1 MSSQANG
8 RIVFSKIFDDDFCR
22 ELESRKLFLI
32 TTQKVSEILDVK
44 SMVDGKHLDYLIV
57 EVPDGEEQK
66 SISVYKGI
74 LDRLAEEKF
83 PRDGVIIGIGGGA
96 TTDLAGFVAA
106 TWMRGIDWIA
116 IPTTLAAMVDAAIG
130 GKTGINLD
138 SGKNLV
144 GSFHLPTMTVI
155 DHRLLS
161 TLDDRDLSAGMAEVI
176 KCGMI
181 ADPQILELA
190 ERTSIDALARGEDQ
204 ETLDLLIQKS
214 VAVKDRIVSRDLREN
229 GDRAFLN
236 YGHTL
241 GHAIEV
247 AKDFQLRHGE
257 AVSMGM
263 IYAAS
268 LSGRFLDLGDEV
280 IQRQKDLL
288 LRYRLPVTLH
298 DLDFEALLSIMQRD
312 KKVKSG
318 KMRFVLLKDVGH
330 PILVDSLEHDLLAS
344 VFNELS
350 QSA

>member
-1 MSSQANG
+1 
-8 RIVFSKIFDDDFCR
+8 
-22 ELESRKLFLI
+22 
-32 TTQKVSEILDVK
+32 
-44 SMVDGKHLDYLIV
+44 
-57 EVPDGEEQK
+57 
-66 SISVYKGI
+66 
-74 LDRLAEEKF
+74 
-83 PRDGVIIGIGGGA
+83 
-96 TTDLAGFVAA
+96 
-106 TWMRGIDWIA
+106 
-116 IPTTLAAMVDAAIG
+116 
-130 GKTGINLD
+130 
-138 SGKNLV
+138 
-144 GSFHLPTMTVI
+144 
-155 DHRLLS
+155 
-161 TLDDRDLSAGMAEVI
+161 MAEII

-181 ADPQILELA
+181 DDPQILELA
-190 ERTSIDALARGEDQ
+190 ERTSIDALAGGEDH

-268 LSGRFLDLGDEV
+268 LSSRFLGLGDEV

-298 DLDFEALLSIMQRD
+298 ELDFEALLSIMQRD

-318 KMRFVLLKDVGH
+318 KMRFVLLKDVGQ
-330 PILVDSLEHDLLAS
+330 PVLVDSLERDLLAS

>member
-1 MSSQANG
+1 FLG
-8 RIVFSKIFDDDFCR
+8 RD
-22 ELESRKLFLI
+22 
-32 TTQKVSEILDVK
+32 
-44 SMVDGKHLDYLIV
+44 
-57 EVPDGEEQK
+57 
-66 SISVYKGI
+66 
-74 LDRLAEEKF
+74 
-83 PRDGVIIGIGGGA
+83 
-96 TTDLAGFVAA
+96 
-106 TWMRGIDWIA
+106 
-116 IPTTLAAMVDAAIG
+116 VDAAIG

-144 GSFHLPTMTVI
+144 GAFHLPSMTVI

-181 ADPQILELA
+181 DDPQILELA
-190 ERTSIDALARGEDQ
+190 ERTSIDALAGGDDQ
-204 ETLDLLIQKS
+204 EILDLLIQKS